1 MNTFNKMRSTP
12 QSRSGYNRNIAA
24 DTSSISVTELNR
36 QVKSMLE
43 NSFLSIQVQGE
54 LSNFARPSS
63 GHWYFTLKDAKAQI
77 RCAMFKGS
85 NRHVQFQPKEGD
97 QITVQAK
104 VSLYEG
110 RGDYQLICERMQ
122 EAGSGR
128 LQLAFEQLKAKLL
141 KEGLFE
147 SSNKK
152 ATPKLAKH
160 LGVITSPSG
169 AAIHDVLSVLK
180 RRFPALPVTIYP
192 SQVQGADAA
201 NGLIQAIALA
211 EQQQQC
217 DVLIITRGGGSLE
230 DLWPFNEEL
239 LARAIFACTIP
250 IISAVGHEV
259 DFSISDLVA
268 DCRAATP
275 SAAAELISPD
285 QDGLRIQIDQL
296 QQRLLNQVR
305 NQIQQRRK
313 ANQAL
318 KARMRSP
325 QQRLDLQNLQLL
337 ALKNR
342 LSKPTAS
349 TLNNHQQSI
358 ALLEQRISNQSPQ
371 LLIQHKNTYV
381 SQLKQRIAQLIE
393 QTNRDRR
400 QALQNAAAMLHSVS
414 PLSTLERGYSIAQSA
429 TGEIITDSEQLQI
442 GQKITSRLHSGEF
455 SSVVSSIKTCAKNT
469 E

>member
-1 MNTFNKMRSTP
+1 MNTFNKMRSAP
-12 QSRSGYNRNIAA
+12 QSRPGYNRNIAA
-24 DTSSISVTELNR
+24 NTSSISVTELNR

-43 NSFLSIQVQGE
+43 NSFLSIRVQGE
-54 LSNFARPSS
+54 LSNFSKPSS
-63 GHWYFTLKDAKAQI
+63 GHWYFTLKDARAQI

-85 NRHVQFQPKEGD
+85 NRHVNSLPKEGD
-97 QITVQAK
+97 EIIVQAK

-110 RGDYQLICERMQ
+110 RGDYQLICETMQ
-122 EAGSGR
+122 QAGSGR

-141 KEGLFE
+141 KEGLFD
-147 SSNKK
+147 SANKQ

-192 SQVQGADAA
+192 SPVQGAEAA
-201 NGLIQAIALA
+201 RGLIKAIALA
-211 EQQQQC
+211 EQQQLC

-230 DLWPFNEEL
+230 DLWPFNEEP
-239 LARAIFACTIP
+239 LARAIFACSIP

-268 DCRAATP
+268 DFRAATP

-305 NQIQQRRK
+305 NQLNGHRK
-313 ANQAL
+313 TCQGLA
-318 KARMRSP
+318 ARMRSP
-325 QQRLDLQNLQLL
+325 QQRLELQSLQLL

-342 LSKPTAS
+342 LLKPTNN
-349 TLNNHQQSI
+349 TLNTYQQTI
-358 ALLEQRISNQSPQ
+358 ALLRQRINNQNPQ
-371 LLIQHKNTYV
+371 LLIEQKN
-381 SQLKQRIAQLIE
+381 SHLSHLKQRIAQLIE
-393 QTNRDRR
+393 QANRDRR
-400 QALQNAAAMLHSVS
+400 LALNGAAAMLHSVS
-414 PLSTLERGYSIAQSA
+414 PLSTLERGYSIAQNDSA
-429 TGEIITDSEQLQI
+429 EIITDSQQLQI
-442 GQKITSRLHSGEF
+442 GQQITTKLHSGEF
-455 SSVVSSIKTCAKNT
+455 SSTVCAIKPSVNKN
-469 E
+469 